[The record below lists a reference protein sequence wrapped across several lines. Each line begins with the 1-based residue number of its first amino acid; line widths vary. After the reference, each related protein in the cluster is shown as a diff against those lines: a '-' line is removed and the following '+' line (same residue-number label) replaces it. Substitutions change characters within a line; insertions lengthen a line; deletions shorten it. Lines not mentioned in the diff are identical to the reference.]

1 MSKYT
6 TEVRF
11 ICEEANGLKE
21 SAGYKDTPRVIANA
35 LASIFDFDFPIYDES
50 YRTVLET
57 KIINHYYTREIGYET
72 VSLWKFALGTRMNE
86 IMPYYNQL
94 YKSALLEFNPFYDVD
109 VTTEGNKNGK
119 FDETTSASQKVD
131 TTRTDNLNEDTT
143 VKNTRT
149 DNLQSQTTSN
159 TSGSNSS
166 TRTDDLRHADS
177 ETHSDQTTSSTTQ
190 IDLYSDTPQG
200 ALTDVEAERYLTT
213 ARKTTNNGTTNTSGQ
228 SESSGSNTGTVRNSG
243 NESAEGT
250 SNTSNTGTQNNDST
264 GSVKNTGTQD
274 VNKTGNE
281 SGTRNYTNVDDYL
294 EHVYGKRGGQS
305 YASLLTEYRKTFLNI
320 DMMIINDLADLF
332 MNLW

>member
-131 TTRTDNLNEDTT
+131 TTRTDNL
-143 VKNTRT
+143 
-149 DNLQSQTTSN
+149 QSQTTSN

-250 SNTSNTGTQNNDST
+250 SNTSNTGTQ
-264 GSVKNTGTQD
+264 D